1 MERRENQRVLLTK
14 RLLKEALLGLLAEK
28 SLGQINVS
36 ALCREAGINRAA
48 FYKHYSMPEDV
59 LREIEQ
65 DMVGDLRSMAPGVR
79 TVETGRA
86 YLVDICTYLYER
98 RKLMRVLLNCNTDED
113 LVVMFSE
120 LNRRYWGQYGTE
132 NELRLDED
140 GVKLMVTF
148 FSSGGYYLIRQWLL
162 EDVQKTPREVAD
174 LVFRFVTRM

>member
-1 MERRENQRVLLTK
+1 MKRRENQRVLLTK
-14 RLLKEALLGLLAEK
+14 RLLKEALLDLLEEK

-36 ALCREAGINRAA
+36 ELCRVADINRAT
-48 FYKHYSMPEDV
+48 FYKHYAVPQDV

-65 DMVGDLRSMAPGVR
+65 DMVEDLRKMAPAVQ
-79 TVETGRA
+79 TVDSARK
-86 YLVDICTYLYER
+86 YLADICEYLHDR
-98 RKLMRVLLNCNTDED
+98 REIMRILLRCKTDEE

-120 LNRRYWGQYGTE
+120 GNRRYWGQYGTQ
-132 NELRLDED
+132 NDHGLDED

-162 EDVQKTPREVAD
+162 EDVQKTPQEVAD